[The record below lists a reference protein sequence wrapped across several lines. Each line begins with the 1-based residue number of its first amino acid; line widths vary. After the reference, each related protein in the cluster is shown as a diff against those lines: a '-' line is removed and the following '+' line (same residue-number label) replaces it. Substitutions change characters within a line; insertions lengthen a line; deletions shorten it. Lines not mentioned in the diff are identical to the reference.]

1 MSWQILTTINLKSAK
16 KQLERKNFV
25 HDNSSNIYNSFL
37 GCYEQKYSD
46 FSDKRIKATLLS
58 TTLVSYFLMIMNM
71 VIILMK
77 KNQATYH
84 HLKVMKKNII
94 VYHPRHYQK
103 MKKKEKD

>member
-1 MSWQILTTINLKSAK
+1 MSWQISTTINLKSAK

-46 FSDKRIKATLLS
+46 FPDKRIKATILS

-77 KNQATYH
+77 KNQAIYH
-84 HLKVMKKNII
+84 HLKVIKKNII
-94 VYHPRHYQK
+94 VYHPRHYQR